1 MKRLIL
7 SVSIV
12 VFSLSSVQIH
22 GDGGFDTTPKREA
35 LLLGGGICLC
45 ALAGYAYTRMCPP
58 SPATLD
64 ENRIFFLDRFAVDL
78 SVGGTALVSDLTC
91 ALCVGLP
98 LACVAKSGCCRIVG
112 EDMLMYVESV
122 LFMAGLT
129 GLSKAVFKRPRPYAY
144 RMAASSGGSLSK
156 SAVRSFFSGHTA
168 SAFNGAVFAG
178 TVFQRRYPDSPWVK
192 PVWIVGMTA
201 AVATAVF
208 RVTSGNHFPTD
219 VVGGALVGSFTGW
232 LIPRIHRREEEGS
245 VSFGTV
251 GQCVAIRLY
260 F

>member
-1 MKRLIL
+1 MRRLIF
-7 SVSIV
+7 SVSVV
-12 VFSLSSVQIH
+12 VFLSFSAQTH
-22 GDGGFDTTPKREA
+22 GDGIFDVAPKKEA
-35 LLLGGGICLC
+35 FLLGGGGCLC
-45 ALAGYAYTRMCPP
+45 ALAGYAFTRMYPP
-58 SPATLD
+58 DPAMLD
-64 ENRIFFLDRFAVDL
+64 KDRIFFLDRFAVDL
-78 SVGGTALVSDLTC
+78 SVAGTAFASDLTC

-219 VVGGALVGSFTGW
+219 VVVGALVGSFTGW
-232 LIPRIHRREEEGS
+232 LIPHIHRREQGES
-245 VSFGTV
+245 LSCFTV